1 MRTLAGSAV
10 GSARQVYNHS
20 REVAPLRRNVVLDD
34 IGGAGLYL
42 LSDLSG
48 AVTGEVHY
56 VDCGFKT
63 IGMPPPNE
71 DGNPQK

>member
-48 AVTGEVHY
+48 AVTGEIHY

-63 IGMPPPNE
+63 IGMPPPKE

>member
-1 MRTLAGSAV
+1 MFI
-10 GSARQVYNHS
+10 
-20 REVAPLRRNVVLDD
+20 LRGKRRVIDINVVLDD

-48 AVTGEVHY
+48 AVTGEIHY

-63 IGMPPPNE
+63 IGMPPPKE